1 MVLIEGSYSLLMERC
16 VLPYQSHSFTFSF
29 RLALFKKCLFS
40 QSHRGSPVSY
50 LGGYLDFPPCRRH
63 LCIPLP
69 SGIIFLSLHLSSILV
84 QTFPPLQGTLVSA
97 PVLLQN
103 PGSNASPARASPSAS
118 SPNMGGGTQGQ
129 SPWASSTSDHTTAFP
144 ARSNVSR
151 DNGAQFTPSPSEIL
165 A

>member
-1 MVLIEGSYSLLMERC
+1 MVLIEGSYSFLMERC
-16 VLPYQSHSFTFSF
+16 LLRYQSHWFTFSF

-50 LGGYLDFPPCRRH
+50 LGSCLDFPPCRPH
-63 LCIPLP
+63 FCIPLP
-69 SGIIFLSLHLSSILV
+69 SGVIFLSLHLSSILA

-97 PVLLQN
+97 PVLVQN
-103 PGSNASPARASPSAS
+103 PGSKASPARASPSAC
-118 SPNMGGGTQGQ
+118 SPHVGGGAQGQ
-129 SPWASSTSDHTTAFP
+129 SPWASSTTDHTAAFP

-151 DNGAQFTPSPSEIL
+151 ENGAQVTPAPSEIL